1 MEGTAR
7 AAARTRPP
15 TPRCVVEGWGRDDD
29 SGEAHEMGVGEVD
42 ENQEVPHER
51 CVGVGTS
58 SLAERSYLTREDAV
72 EIPTVPFVLRSPA
85 VTAPPAGR
93 VARFVCRPVSADVPR
108 SERARQVVERASR
121 VVCRRRASQ
130 PSLAS
135 VMATVM

>member
-1 MEGTAR
+1 
-7 AAARTRPP
+7 
-15 TPRCVVEGWGRDDD
+15 
-29 SGEAHEMGVGEVD
+29 MGVGEVD

-85 VTAPPAGR
+85 VTGTAPPAGR

-135 VMATVM
+135 VIATVM